1 MIHGPSSKNH
11 VILFFTKNE
20 QAPREGQ
27 GPPAWAT
34 QERPP
39 GAPSAPGTQGRR
51 TQSWRGKAPAPRQ
64 APPRGPAQRPPSA
77 RPPRGDHTRVWR
89 TTHLRRDPARVRPL
103 VRTLRV
109 CDPAVS
115 ACGLVFSRVSSKSP
129 LFPAESSPQGTSDT
143 PETTREVY
151 FTVQLFS
158 LESLLLTKQ
167 SKRLVPQNPS
177 WVCRARDHS
186 ARRADT
192 PGPEEPAP

>member
-1 MIHGPSSKNH
+1 MAQALKTMLFSFSLKMSKPPGKDRGH
-11 VILFFTKNE
+11 R
-20 QAPREGQ
+20 PGQ
-27 GPPAWAT
+27 RRSGPP
-34 QERPP
+34 EP
-39 GAPSAPGTQGRR
+39 
-51 TQSWRGKAPAPRQ
+51 Q
-64 APPRGPAQRPPSA
+64 APPGRRGGGPRAGEARPQRPGRHLRGALPSA
-77 RPPRGDHTRVWR
+77 RPPPAPPRGDHTRVWR